1 MLLCVNGVLI
11 KIKQRILILKGY
23 KEVVIVL
30 LTMLIGTTIT
40 NAQQA
45 GNSVYNF
52 LNATNS
58 SRVTA
63 LGSNFLSIDDDDI
76 SLAYTNPALIRPSM
90 HNNISIDYIDFISDI
105 NSGLI
110 SYAYNFEKFGT
121 FVTSL
126 QFASYGEFDLMD
138 NTGTKTGTFR
148 ASEYA
153 FIIGWA
159 KPLSEHLTLGANIK
173 NIFSSLE
180 TYNSYGIAADVA
192 LTYSLKEKQ
201 FSTSLLLK
209 NMGRQITTYTDGDNE
224 PLPFDIQLGVAKK
237 FEHAPIRL
245 VFLFNNL
252 HKWDLAYER
261 PDNKNDIDPFTG
273 EKKEENKFADFGD
286 NALRHMAMGVEFV
299 PGKGNFMVRVG
310 YNYRRQREM
319 KIYSKAGMVGFSF
332 GFGIK
337 VYKFKISYTRAN
349 YHLAGGTNTISIGTN
364 FATLLKSE

>member
-1 MLLCVNGVLI
+1 LTIIRFKG
-11 KIKQRILILKGY
+11 LILLLLF
-23 KEVVIVL
+23 VL
-30 LTMLIGTTIT
+30 LSINVL
-40 NAQQA
+40 NAQYA

-58 SRVTA
+58 SRVAA

-76 SLAYTNPALIRPSM
+76 SLAYANPALINKTM
-90 HNNISIDYIDFISDI
+90 HNNISIDYIDFIADI

-110 SYAYNFEKFGT
+110 SYAYNFEKVGT
-121 FVTSL
+121 FVVNL
-126 QFASYGEFDLMD
+126 QFANYGEFDLMD
-138 NTGTKTGTFR
+138 NTGFKVGTFR
-148 ASEYA
+148 ASDYA
-153 FIIGWA
+153 FIVGWS
-159 KPLSEHLTLGANIK
+159 KPLSEKFTIGANVK
-173 NIFSSLE
+173 NVFSSLE

-192 LTYSLKEKQ
+192 LMYSDRAKH
-201 FSTSLLLK
+201 FSTSFLLK
-209 NMGRQITTYTDGDNE
+209 NMGRQITTYTDGTNE
-224 PLPFDIQLGVAKK
+224 SLPFDVQLGITKK

-252 HKWDLAYER
+252 QKWDLKYNR
-261 PDNKNDIDPFTG
+261 PDSKEGIDPITG
-273 EKKEENKFADFGD
+273 EEKKVSEFSTFGD
-286 NALRHMAMGVEFV
+286 NAMRHLAMGVEFV

-319 KIYSKAGMVGFSF
+319 KIYSKAGLVGFSF

-364 FATLLKSE
+364 FATLLKGE

>member
-1 MLLCVNGVLI
+1 
-11 KIKQRILILKGY
+11 LILKRY

-30 LTMLIGTTIT
+30 LFIVSSATIAI
-40 NAQQA
+40 AQQA

-63 LGSNFLSIDDDDI
+63 LGSSFLSIDDDDV
-76 SLAYTNPALIRPSM
+76 SLAYANPALIRPSM
-90 HNNISIDYIDFISDI
+90 HNNISIDYIDFIADI

-110 SYAYNFEKFGT
+110 SYAYNFEKIGT
-121 FVTSL
+121 FVASL
-126 QFASYGEFDLMD
+126 QFASYGEFDLTD
-138 NTGTKTGTFR
+138 NTGMSTGTFR
-148 ASEYA
+148 ASDYA
-153 FIIGWA
+153 LIIGWA
-159 KPLSEHLTLGANIK
+159 KPLSDHFTLGANIK

-180 TYNSYGIAADVA
+180 TYSSYGIAADVA
-192 LTYSLKEKQ
+192 LTYSLREKN
-201 FSTSLLLK
+201 FSSSLILK

-224 PLPFDIQLGVAKK
+224 PLPFDLQLGIAKK

-252 HKWDLAYER
+252 HKWDLTYER

-273 EKKEENKFADFGD
+273 EQKEKNEYTNFGD

-319 KIYSKAGMVGFSF
+319 KIYSKAGLVGFSF

-337 VYKFKISYTRAN
+337 VYKFKVSYTRAN

-364 FATLLKSE
+364 FASLLKGE